1 MKKIL
6 VVLLIIGVLLT
17 SGCTSDKEY
26 EAPTKVETASSGEEN
41 PSETTATTTEPE
53 TPKVQEFE
61 IGDTTTDDE
70 LKFTVNSVRFTS
82 EIDEQNNEFMI
93 AEAPSGEEYA
103 IIDITVE
110 NILSDE
116 TQAVSTMFQA
126 EILDQDGYAY
136 DLDFEGQVAL
146 KKSFADGEILPGMK
160 RRGEIAFLVPTDAT
174 DLKFMYKFDIISGGH
189 YADFRDGDSNLR

>member
-6 VVLLIIGVLLT
+6 VVLLIVGVLLT
-17 SGCTSDKEY
+17 SGCTSDREY
-26 EAPTKVETASSGEEN
+26 ETPSKVETISGGEEN
-41 PSETTATTTEPE
+41 PSETTATTTKPE

-61 IGDTTTDDE
+61 IGDTTTDGE
-70 LKFTVNSVRFTS
+70 LKVTVNGVRFTS

-110 NILSDE
+110 NILSDK
-116 TQAVSTMFQA
+116 TQAVSTMVQA
-126 EILDQDGYAY
+126 EVSDQDGYAY
-136 DLDFEGQVAL
+136 DLDFEGQVVL

-174 DLKFMYKFDIISGGH
+174 DLKFMYKFDVFSGTT
-189 YADFRDGDSNLR
+189 AVFDIK